1 MENNKTEFKVK
12 GKEMLPKII
21 ELMRE
26 GNVERFI
33 IKDIEGH
40 IYMEIPLTKSDMN
53 ETLMALLAKAS
64 VLAELISDFTLEV
77 IKKDS
82 KNKKKS

>member
-12 GKEMLPKII
+12 GKELLPKII

-33 IKDIEGH
+33 IKDNDGH
-40 IYMEIPLTKSDMN
+40 IYMEIPLTKSDSS

-64 VLAELISDFTLEV
+64 VLAELISDFTIEV